1 MPQVVVSQ
9 KSLQQVQR
17 ENKKSFH
24 PFVVAGHM
32 GLVHVEVVD
41 KEVRNGAVAVV
52 AAAAAD
58 YMEEETADVA
68 AAAVAAEHSV
78 GCFPESGFPQRR
90 SSAAAA
96 AEEEEEDRD
105 YHLRWLKR
113 RNPVC
118 ELHRFRLHCC

>member
-32 GLVHVEVVD
+32 GLVHVEVV
-41 KEVRNGAVAVV
+41 EVVEVVDEEVGNGAVAVV
-52 AAAAAD
+52 AD
-58 YMEEETADVA
+58 YIEEETADVA
-68 AAAVAAEHSV
+68 AAVAAEHTV

-96 AEEEEEDRD
+96 AEEDCD
-105 YHLRWLKR
+105 YHLCWLKR

-118 ELHRFRLHCC
+118 ELHHFRLHRC